1 MLKRIGP
8 KLLAMVLLLVLALAG
23 VVAYQRLSGISS
35 AIDSQQLYLVQ
46 EAMAAVQQHYVDDI
60 DRPTLVRNALKGMLA
75 ALDPHSAYLPPRD
88 FTEMN
93 IEISGSFSG
102 IGIEI
107 NREDGKLLVVSPIDD
122 SPAHRAG
129 IQPGDQIWK
138 IGGSL
143 TRSLSLDEA
152 VSRMRGPRG
161 TRVVLTIL
169 REGAPAPLVFTLV
182 RDIIHTKSLKGRI
195 LEPGY
200 GSIRIAQF
208 QEGTGEEF
216 ESTLEKLRKMN
227 GGQLRGL
234 VLDLRNNPGGLL
246 EEAVAVANRFLGE
259 RPETAEIVSTRG
271 REPGSSETFTA
282 TIGPK
287 EPPYPLVVLVNGG
300 SASAS
305 EIVAGAL
312 QDHRRAVIMG
322 TQTFGKGSV
331 QSVLQLPHGA
341 GLKLTTARYYT
352 PAGRSIQARGIT
364 PDILVQQYQQ
374 PAVTETDKQRQLRE
388 ADLDGHLPADGDGGA
403 SRPVTKPRQ
412 PGKPAEAT
420 KGSGEKASQDHQ
432 LQRALELLR
441 GLQQVSALGGIP
453 PRR

>member
-1 MLKRIGP
+1 
-8 KLLAMVLLLVLALAG
+8 
-23 VVAYQRLSGISS
+23 
-35 AIDSQQLYLVQ
+35 
-46 EAMAAVQQHYVDDI
+46 
-60 DRPTLVRNALKGMLA
+60 
-75 ALDPHSAYLPPRD
+75 
-88 FTEMN
+88 MN

-216 ESTLEKLRKMN
+216 ESTLEKLRQMN

-271 REPGSSETFTA
+271 REPGTSETFTA

-403 SRPVTKPRQ
+403 SRHVTKPRQ

>member
-1 MLKRIGP
+1 
-8 KLLAMVLLLVLALAG
+8 
-23 VVAYQRLSGISS
+23 
-35 AIDSQQLYLVQ
+35 
-46 EAMAAVQQHYVDDI
+46 
-60 DRPTLVRNALKGMLA
+60 MLA

-88 FTEMN
+88 FNEMN

-143 TRSLSLDEA
+143 TRTLSLDEA

-169 REGAPAPLVFTLV
+169 REGAPAPLLFTLV
-182 RDIIHTKSLKGRI
+182 RDIIHTKSMKGRI

-200 GSIRIAQF
+200 GYIRVAQF

-216 ESTLEKLRKMN
+216 EKTLEKLRQMN

-271 REPGSSETFTA
+271 REPESSETYTA

-364 PDILVQQYQQ
+364 PDIPVQQYLQ
-374 PAVTETDKQRQLRE
+374 ATATAADKQRQMRE
-388 ADLDGHLPADGDGGA
+388 ADLDGHLPADGEGGTP
-403 SRPVTKPRQ
+403 RPDTKPKG
-412 PGKPAEAT
+412 PGKPADAT
-420 KGSGEKASQDHQ
+420 KVPAEKVPQDHQ
-432 LQRALELLR
+432 LQRALELLK
-441 GLQQVSALGGIP
+441 GLQAVSARGGS
-453 PRR
+453 